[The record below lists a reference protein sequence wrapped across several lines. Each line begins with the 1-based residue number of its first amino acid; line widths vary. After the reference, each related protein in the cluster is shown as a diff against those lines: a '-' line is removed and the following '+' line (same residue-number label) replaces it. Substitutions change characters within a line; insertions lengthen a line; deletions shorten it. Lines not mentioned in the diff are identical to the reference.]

1 MIQEVRTY
9 VCDGTPS
16 DEDIKEA
23 ISIVQ
28 REGFI
33 IKLNWHKRFSGSYYA
48 LVAHD
53 STIESVKAQM
63 PKVYGM

>member
-9 VCDGTPS
+9 ICDGTPS

-28 REGFI
+28 REGVVI
-33 IKLNWHKRFSGSYYA
+33 RLQWHVKYSGTYFA
-48 LVAHD
+48 TVAYD
-53 STIESVKAQM
+53 STLESVKAQI

>member
-9 VCDGTPS
+9 ICDGTPS

-23 ISIVQ
+23 IDIVQ

-33 IKLNWHKRFSGSYYA
+33 IRLRWHVRYSGTYFA
-48 LVAHD
+48 TVACD
-53 STIESVKAQM
+53 STLESVKAQI
-63 PKVYGM
+63 PRVYGM